1 MLLRASVSAR
11 GSTDLLLPVE
21 VDEVC
26 VVAVVKLEWPVRPRT
41 IVPIHAQPTCMSC
54 VEVCVNLPLP
64 VAKATGSHQGMVAA
78 VMWQQSRALHRKYV
92 ALVESI

>member
-41 IVPIHAQPTCMSC
+41 IVPIHAQPTCM
-54 VEVCVNLPLP
+54 VV
-64 VAKATGSHQGMVAA
+64 
-78 VMWQQSRALHRKYV
+78 R
-92 ALVESI
+92 